1 MDNKEFVE
9 LCKEYVVNYTNTAMN
24 LNSINP
30 PVHITTDDVYVV
42 WLNRTLQNNKALLS
56 TTVEDGMYY
65 EVTYNGDKNEA
76 YFDAYKRVEN
86 KEIKLGD

>member
-9 LCKEYVVNYTNTAMN
+9 LCKEKVVSYTNTALN

-42 WLNRTLQNNKALLS
+42 WLNRTLQNNAGGIYIPR
-56 TTVEDGMYY
+56 TVG
-65 EVTYNGDKNEA
+65 TRCSWN
-76 YFDAYKRVEN
+76 RV
-86 KEIKLGD
+86 II